1 MATQVELYEKI
12 ILESKKIVE
21 EAKVK
26 NIGEDYKPRM
36 ETRKIRQVRGRD
48 ILLPF
53 LVILLELSVFF
64 VALYIESEY
73 AKDLVKINL
82 FSVIMCKKEDI
93 VDMVVSFSAVSSSV
107 VIMFYSLMDSRH
119 FGIPNRTIMRYF
131 LGLLTMPMIFSL
143 ILIKLPFLKIW
154 SYTRYNVILLI
165 EVGYTLIQQFIVIFL
180 ILLTTSFPFGIHIIK
195 NQERWW
201 YKRQLKDID
210 KIGRFDVWNIQ
221 HIRFIMASSELFSEK
236 SKLIKAFL
244 DLPMEAVFRKQ
255 YKELLQKA
263 ENKEEKLRIFIQIY
277 KYYYT
282 QMLNAFE
289 MTTDKAEQ
297 NQLYDLVYDMLS
309 RRLSEVETQKEK
321 LEMNSKIF
329 SIICGAIMNAAIMSC
344 VEEREAFCIYILNNI
359 LIENETHSDRL
370 RNRQIYYYFL
380 GNVWLSKISPNQ
392 IRANYLSDI
401 NGFYNWKL
409 SDQNIY
415 EGWEYWQI
423 MLGMFSVE
431 EKEQAET
438 YYQLVE
444 TVLGIDRTSIYMC
457 YVMQKKRGEI

>member
-1 MATQVELYEKI
+1 
-12 ILESKKIVE
+12 
-21 EAKVK
+21 
-26 NIGEDYKPRM
+26 
-36 ETRKIRQVRGRD
+36 
-48 ILLPF
+48 
-53 LVILLELSVFF
+53 
-64 VALYIESEY
+64 
-73 AKDLVKINL
+73 
-82 FSVIMCKKEDI
+82 
-93 VDMVVSFSAVSSSV
+93 
-107 VIMFYSLMDSRH
+107 
-119 FGIPNRTIMRYF
+119 
-131 LGLLTMPMIFSL
+131 
-143 ILIKLPFLKIW
+143 
-154 SYTRYNVILLI
+154 
-165 EVGYTLIQQFIVIFL
+165 
-180 ILLTTSFPFGIHIIK
+180 
-195 NQERWW
+195 
-201 YKRQLKDID
+201 
-210 KIGRFDVWNIQ
+210 
-221 HIRFIMASSELFSEK
+221 
-236 SKLIKAFL
+236 
-244 DLPMEAVFRKQ
+244 
-255 YKELLQKA
+255 
-263 ENKEEKLRIFIQIY
+263 
-277 KYYYT
+277 
-282 QMLNAFE
+282 MLNAFE

>member
-1 MATQVELYEKI
+1 
-12 ILESKKIVE
+12 
-21 EAKVK
+21 
-26 NIGEDYKPRM
+26 M

>member
-1 MATQVELYEKI
+1 M
-12 ILESKKIVE
+12 
-21 EAKVK
+21 K

>member
-1 MATQVELYEKI
+1 M
-12 ILESKKIVE
+12 
-21 EAKVK
+21 K

-93 VDMVVSFSAVSSSV
+93 VDMVVSFSAVCSSV